1 MSLEL
6 FSLVTAA
13 RSETFG
19 SSALYS
25 IIGSNGG
32 TEIYLSDLALIKDP
46 KDKLA
51 LFGGNER

>member
-13 RSETFG
+13 RFDTFG